1 MAITRSIANTSMR
14 SADHPEFSVV
24 MPVFNSQDI
33 VRETLDRTSAFFRGR
48 GWSHEIIAV
57 NGGSRDRSRDVPAR
71 ADRDGLAVGHL
82 SVQRLHGVSHL
93 LAFLGEGRGH
103 GVLPGGCS

>member
-1 MAITRSIANTSMR
+1 MTPAGT
-14 SADHPEFSVV
+14 PEFSVV
-24 MPVFNSQDI
+24 IPVFNSQDI
-33 VRETLDRTSAFFRGR
+33 VRETIERTSSFFSAR